1 MIKHIIKDKLR
12 EKKWTFG
19 EIADVSTTV
28 NELAEYAYETM
39 TAKEK
44 LDLVWYNTIGEGI
57 QQTMADNP
65 NYEFGEWFSSMVMY
79 ELKKQIAII
88 IKDELSDATV
98 MFKEDNKNEV
108 SETSVGGEP
117 HKERTSNE
125 ANDSE
130 E

>member
-1 MIKHIIKDKLR
+1 MMVKDIIKEKLR
-12 EKKWTFG
+12 EKQWTFG
-19 EIADVSTTV
+19 EIANVTDTV
-28 NELAEYAYETM
+28 EELAMYAYDTM

-44 LDLVWYNTIGEGI
+44 LDLIWKLP
-57 QQTMADNP
+57 AKNP
-65 NYEFGEWFSSMVMY
+65 SGTFGSYFQKKCY
-79 ELKKQIAII
+79 FELKKQIRMI
-88 IKDELSDATV
+88 IKEELSDATV

-108 SETSVGGEP
+108 SKTSVGGEP

>member
-1 MIKHIIKDKLR
+1 MIVKDIIKEKLR

-19 EIADVSTTV
+19 EIANVTNTV
-28 NELAEYAYETM
+28 NELAEYAYDTM

-44 LDLVWYNTIGEGI
+44 LDLIWKIEI
-57 QQTMADNP
+57 MEPLPD
-65 NYEFGEWFSSMVMY
+65 YEFGSFFGITVM
-79 ELKKQIAII
+79 EQLRIEIAII
-88 IKDELSDATV
+88 IKEELSDATV

-108 SETSVGGEP
+108 SKTSVGGEP